1 MVTISFDL
9 SPWEFPTTYRFL
21 ETVSYSTNFQMLKLF
36 SPNIFLQ
43 FPTTCTETAQIIPK
57 SITIPYLGTSPRHLI
72 WSPRKSW
79 KFPRTPCGEF
89 SHHGPLW
96 ICIRQTC
103 EFVLGT
109 TWNMDKHGYRNCHGI
124 FDPNIVLYC
133 CGISWVISAKVLVL
147 STRWWFHNA

>member
-1 MVTISFDL
+1 MAMSQNPRTLRTLKIVVQLDGYSSHMVTIGFDL

-21 ETVSYSTNFQMLKLF
+21 ETVSYSTIFQMLKQF

-43 FPTTCTETAQIIPK
+43 FPTTGTETAQIIPK
-57 SITIPYLGTSPRHLI
+57 SIKIPYLGTSPRHLI

-79 KFPRTPCGEF
+79 KFPRTPCGES

-109 TWNMDKHGYRNCHGI
+109 KWNWINMGAGWCFFQTNY
-124 FDPNIVLYC
+124 IVFL
-133 CGISWVISAKVLVL
+133 
-147 STRWWFHNA
+147 